1 MSKAVFW
8 IIGRGSCGDWHDWV
22 LRMDEFQ
29 DDLRREF
36 SSSWS
41 IWVCQTDIISLFT
54 CTFFIDYEISL
65 VFNLYSIRNYCWATS
80 KFNESCTHAF
90 NSHLHKFRGTTIQ
103 RCYSLSGLLLRANYR
118 LYCMENMLTRDYFQM
133 NFKVC
138 HRTSIITGKRVAINS
153 Y

>member
-1 MSKAVFW
+1 MIESFGWMSSKAIW
-8 IIGRGSCGDWHDWV
+8 EESLV
-22 LRMDEFQ
+22 LPDQFGYVKQ
-29 DDLRREF
+29 IL
-36 SSSWS
+36 
-41 IWVCQTDIISLFT
+41 T

-103 RCYSLSGLLLRANYR
+103 RCYSLSGLILRANYR
-118 LYCMENMLTRDYFQM
+118 LYCMEDMLTRDYFQM

-138 HRTSIITGKRVAINS
+138 HRTSIITGKRIAINS